1 MADGHSKLSKRIG
14 NSRLV
19 FTVNHRNIDQL
30 TVKRSK
36 GWRIEESTCV
46 PTSYATIVPE
56 QNIERPNVCPRPIA
70 RSVMAN
76 ITLQFAIR
84 TLAS

>member
-1 MADGHSKLSKRIG
+1 M
-14 NSRLV
+14 

-36 GWRIEESTCV
+36 GWWLEESICV

-56 QNIERPNVCPRPIA
+56 QNIEQPNVCPRPIA
-70 RSVMAN
+70 GSVIAN
-76 ITLQFAIR
+76 TTLQFAIR

>member
-1 MADGHSKLSKRIG
+1 MADGNSKLNKKIG

-36 GWRIEESTCV
+36 GWWIEESICV

-56 QNIERPNVCPRPIA
+56 QSIERPNVCPRSIA
-70 RSVMAN
+70 RSVIATSHFN
-76 ITLQFAIR
+76 LQ
-84 TLAS
+84 